1 MGLKESLFFT
11 HLSLYWW
18 MFLFLWCE
26 VLQHG
31 RLHVI
36 SKTRVRVEL
45 LMPPREEVLCSLLS
59 CLLPRALFFL
69 LFPGESGCLILVV
82 LRKTWLGLCVF
93 SDGWFRLNTHI
104 VRSPPHCTGF
114 KKWGSSP
121 GVTDGS
127 GAQQI
132 SLLTPSLEPF
142 LPPETCACATS
153 RRRAL
158 RVPLSPGLL
167 WPWPSF
173 TLNTDA
179 F

>member
-1 MGLKESLFFT
+1 MDVCMLFLKPGLELSFWCPEGRSSMQFT
-11 HLSLYWW
+11 
-18 MFLFLWCE
+18 FLFTSSCSFFPPFSWRIWVPDTSCPQE
-26 VLQHG
+26 NVVRIMCIFRRMMPSQH
-31 RLHVI
+31 
-36 SKTRVRVEL
+36 S
-45 LMPPREEVLCSLLS
+45 
-59 CLLPRALFFL
+59 
-69 LFPGESGCLILVV
+69 
-82 LRKTWLGLCVF
+82 
-93 SDGWFRLNTHI
+93 
-104 VRSPPHCTGF
+104 HCTGF